1 MSDHVYVDLSLY
13 NNSVSTTDSQA
24 QPLILNDRRASAYI
38 EKCSDY
44 RCSISRFSLS
54 SQLPLLIPQIKL
66 NQPQYMPD
74 GITLNPQWLD
84 TVYSFTLGLSVND
97 VMYYSDQTF
106 LNCKVMQNRY
116 IVQPTLGIQDMN
128 SVYDNPYFYI
138 DSIAFFIK
146 YLVNPTLVR
155 AVASLITNYSNLAPS
170 TLPRTPAIL
179 SRHNPSDALPT
190 LNSFIASTSASVV
203 VGWSVDTTQLTSPI
217 YYTMAEC
224 NYWVDTINSI
234 FYLSWAIQ
242 PNIFPSP
249 VPWVQNISAYN
260 APAVVGSF
268 EVDESYY
275 TVTNGVTY
283 QSVNYINNYWQD
295 LEPDT
300 HILNASIFYNAPL
313 AYNGWNIPTIG
324 CLITYPNMN
333 SDESRDYVEYI
344 DGNTFR
350 LDWVDATNTN
360 NNTTSG
366 FLNNMLCA
374 IVISSEANGLGN
386 LYSQPNTTITSF
398 TIDETHLVIGISPAI
413 SQSIPNRWF
422 LTINPLMIQN
432 VNIEASFNGYALLPS
447 PTVLNPINI
456 EWLISGVDGDSG
468 GTLSFINQLTTNE
481 TWMPQ
486 NVMLPPSPVTT
497 NVYTLSFVGS
507 FFTNS
512 TEVIEAVTSWQIL
525 STQEFNIYEDE
536 TGIDNFITGIVNNGS
551 YSTYTFTNQFK
562 SFYQNPT
569 VNNFSLGFTTVNT
582 LSPRI
587 PPPCPITSS
596 DIPYMQH
603 ETDGNF
609 QLVYTEPYLID
620 VLNPDSKANIYMNSS
635 LFYLFN
641 GFNAL
646 SFGFTPNAQ
655 EDMTNGKNYMLLT
668 DMERQTFTVPA
679 LPPFI
684 PAQTLWYITTEYAC
698 CPFWTPI
705 QNISFI
711 ASTIP
716 ISPLFSLPTIILGDT
731 ASIITNPSN
740 LATANIITDFDIN
753 VTTGLEAKSIIQYT
767 PSGEYKWID
776 LQGGDKPL
784 SELSFYV
791 CWKDKLSGGY
801 HRFML
806 SSGGSASVRLLF
818 RKKSYYVG
826 DNLYNVGNLTQDTD
840 KIEITRPQVGGLHNK
855 YYY

>member
-13 NNSVSTTDSQA
+13 NNSVSTTDSQP

-54 SQLPLLIPQIKL
+54 SQLPLIIPQIKL

-74 GITLNPQWLD
+74 GITLNSQWLD
-84 TVYSFTLGLSVND
+84 TVYSFTLGLSVSGF
-97 VMYYSDQTF
+97 MYYSDQTF

-116 IVQPTLGIQDMN
+116 ITQPTLGIQDMN

-155 AVASLITNYSNLAPS
+155 AVASLITNYNINSPQ
-170 TLPRTPAIL
+170 TPAITSTVNVYFNTTIQSPYTSYQGMDNPAPVAQVGYLYNNYGTTCFQMNNIDGYITEPETNISYVYWTLTGGAVPSVNEYQGWTLQASGLNPFNQYITGTFYYDYNGNFDLDLPMTNYWDDITSGTDTIVSSLFINTVCAFNGWQIKGLGALVCFAPSEYLILNDQTIVFLNITQDL
-179 SRHNPSDALPT
+179 SRESGY
-190 LNSFIASTSASVV
+190 LN
-203 VGWSVDTTQLTSPI
+203 D
-217 YYTMAEC
+217 
-224 NYWVDTINSI
+224 
-234 FYLSWAIQ
+234 
-242 PNIFPSP
+242 
-249 VPWVQNISAYN
+249 
-260 APAVVGSF
+260 
-268 EVDESYY
+268 
-275 TVTNGVTY
+275 
-283 QSVNYINNYWQD
+283 
-295 LEPDT
+295 
-300 HILNASIFYNAPL
+300 
-313 AYNGWNIPTIG
+313 
-324 CLITYPNMN
+324 
-333 SDESRDYVEYI
+333 
-344 DGNTFR
+344 
-350 LDWVDATNTN
+350 
-360 NNTTSG
+360 
-366 FLNNMLCA
+366 MLCQ
-374 IVISSEANGLGN
+374 IVISTGKNGEVGQGGWGSVY
-386 LYSQPNTTITSF
+386 YSGTILNIS
-398 TIDETHLVIGISPAI
+398 IGVSGYVQYKNNLVISLDTPMTGLFPID
-413 SQSIPNRWF
+413 NF
-422 LTINPLMIQN
+422 LTINPIISNTNQTIQSSLYGYSIVSGASYTQTNTTWLTFGEISYIPQRDGSVWTTNQNFIYLEYSVAPLNCFSFQINSPWSNTQEQVEAVVQWNVINPNPQLLFTNDIPTTVAN
-432 VNIEASFNGYALLPS
+432 VNTFNY
-447 PTVLNPINI
+447 
-456 EWLISGVDGDSG
+456 
-468 GTLSFINQLTTNE
+468 
-481 TWMPQ
+481 
-486 NVMLPPSPVTT
+486 
-497 NVYTLSFVGS
+497 
-507 FFTNS
+507 
-512 TEVIEAVTSWQIL
+512 
-525 STQEFNIYEDE
+525 
-536 TGIDNFITGIVNNGS
+536 
-551 YSTYTFTNQFK
+551 TYTISDNNTISSYFR
-562 SFYQNPT
+562 NPQ
-569 VNNFSLGFTTVNT
+569 VNT
-582 LSPRI
+582 TQMSIYSIECSNITAPVV
-587 PPPCPITSS
+587 PCPLTSS

-641 GFNAL
+641 GFNSL

-716 ISPLFSLPTIILGDT
+716 INPLFSLPTIILGDT
-731 ASIITNPSN
+731 ASININPSN

-791 CWKDKLSGGY
+791 CWKDRLSGGY

-806 SSGGSASVRLLF
+806 SSGGSASIRLLF

-840 KIEITRPQVGGLHNK
+840 KIEITRPQVGGGLRNK